1 MLAGHWEGNPN
12 IIHFKASGSGGA
24 SEMIGKLE
32 DGEVM
37 YGLGKQWIV
46 FVERF
51 SYYYQFIR
59 NLKTSNEWTTLYSF

>member
-37 YGLGKQWIV
+37 YGLGKQ
-46 FVERF
+46 
-51 SYYYQFIR
+51 
-59 NLKTSNEWTTLYSF
+59 